1 MFGDFMG
8 NVYIT
13 LDEEHEIF
21 LRQQVQENM
30 DLKRLNKYSYT
41 TSFGRTKG
49 KRKRTDSKTIFQ
61 TIDKGINLGFKGKAY
76 TSRDEIYD

>member
-1 MFGDFMG
+1 MG

-21 LRQQVQENM
+21 LRQQVQE
-30 DLKRLNKYSYT
+30 KYGSK
-41 TSFGRTKG
+41 KG
-49 KRKRTDSKTIFQ
+49 SISTVIQQALDELREKEKKEQIRKQFFQ

>member
-21 LRQQVQENM
+21 LRQQVQE
-30 DLKRLNKYSYT
+30 KYGSK
-41 TSFGRTKG
+41 KG
-49 KRKRTDSKTIFQ
+49 SISTVIQQALDELREKEKRTDSKTIF
-61 TIDKGINLGFKGKAY
+61 FKLLIRA
-76 TSRDEIYD
+76 